1 MFRPGAPLEEIE
13 QDVEAVIQR
22 LVAELDTTAQR
33 DPHRHG
39 AGDRAYIKAFS
50 DARAN
55 SDTDQVSLLA
65 TAVTRPQLAESLLY
79 LNRTLDSQDLD
90 PREPAGLI
98 GIVVRLAMDGL
109 WVSDILDST
118 RFSEAQRRRIT
129 DLLTRLTYVDDAR
142 LEQLLVELTPGG
154 SAPSAAQAAP
164 GERRPR

>member
-1 MFRPGAPLEEIE
+1 MFRPGAPQEEIE
-13 QDVEAVIQR
+13 QDVESVIQR

-33 DPHRHG
+33 DPHQPG

-79 LNRTLDSQDLD
+79 LNRNLDSQDLD

-118 RFSEAQRRRIT
+118 RFTEAQRRRIT

-142 LEQLLVELTPGG
+142 LGQLLDELTPDG
-154 SAPSAAQAAP
+154 SAPSAAQAGP
-164 GERRPR
+164 GERRHR